1 MYKIYYMG
9 HLIPDNYL
17 RNRRKR
23 CMVKNRKCA
32 ELIPLPK
39 KEDSKEISA

>member
-23 CMVKNRKCA
+23 CMVKTENGILKK
-32 ELIPLPK
+32 LPH
-39 KEDSKEISA
+39 